1 MTPMIGHINDEGLW
15 VVTAAEAEHLPEG
28 SLVAP
33 LGDER
38 GRPVSHADHA
48 ALAADAATEESP
60 ARPWRGRV
68 RVDGGWVGP
77 VGPLFA
83 GETYRVLHPPSPS
96 HVSGEVAMSRSQFET
111 ALAASRA
118 GDLAARGTSAWVA
131 AQDVIPGVKNKY
143 GTPWP

>member
-15 VVTAAEAEHLPEG
+15 VVTAGEAEHLPDG

-38 GRPVSHADHA
+38 GRPVPHAEH
-48 ALAADAATEESP
+48 AATEP
-60 ARPWRGRV
+60 GDARPWRGRV

-77 VGPLFA
+77 AGPLFA

-118 GDLAARGTSAWVA
+118 EHGLIGVEYGSSTWVA
-131 AQDVIPGVKNKY
+131 AQDVIPGVKNRY